1 MPQIITARRLL
12 TDAGFVD
19 YPVITV
25 DDNGLIAAIDV
36 DRAQS
41 SSDDTLTPSLFDVHT
56 HGGVGKDVMTATPA
70 DFSELQRF
78 YASHGVAHYL
88 PTTVTDSIDTTLH
101 ALERIADNIERP
113 TPANESKPVAIHL
126 EGPFLSHAK
135 RGVHPA
141 HDLLPPTIKLFD
153 RFQQAARGHIALVTV
168 APELP
173 GAVEFIE
180 YTRASGIRVSLGH
193 TNATLAEAQA
203 AIDAGAASATH
214 TFNAMRPLDHREP
227 GVVAAVLNSPE
238 LFAELIADGIHVH
251 PEMMKLWWRSKGA
264 KRALLVTDSMSATGM
279 ADGDYTLG
287 GLAVTVENQT
297 ATLTDS
303 RSTLAGSLL
312 TLDRAVEN
320 LQHFIGVPLAEAVR
334 AASTNP
340 AAMLGRNNVVSVSIG
355 APAHLNRYNAEGRR
369 IATYLHGHELT
380 S

>member
-1 MPQIITARRLL
+1 MSKTLHARKLITENGL
-12 TDAGFVD
+12 VD
-19 YPVITV
+19 YAVIHV
-25 DDNGLIAAIDV
+25 DDNGRIAAIDI
-36 DRAQS
+36 DRAQPENN
-41 SSDDTLTPSLFDVHT
+41 DTLAPALFDVHT
-56 HGGVGKDVMTATPA
+56 HGGVGKDVMNATPA

-101 ALERIADNIERP
+101 ALERIADNIECD

-126 EGPFLSHAK
+126 EGPFLSHVK

-141 HDLLPPTIKLFD
+141 HDLLPPTIELFD
-153 RFQQAARGHIALVTV
+153 RFQQASRGHIALVTV

-173 GAVEFIE
+173 GAVEFIA
-180 YTRASGIRVSLGH
+180 YAKTLGVRVSLGH
-193 TNATLAEAQA
+193 TNATLDEAQA
-203 AIDAGAASATH
+203 AVAAGAASATH
-214 TFNAMRPLDHREP
+214 TFNAMRALDHREP

-238 LFAELIADGIHVH
+238 LFAELILDGIHVH
-251 PEMMKLWWRSKGA
+251 PEMARLWWHAKSA

-279 ADGDYTLG
+279 ADGNYTLG

-320 LQHFIGVPLAEAVR
+320 LQRFLEVSLEDAVR
-334 AASTNP
+334 AGSANP
-340 AAMLGRNNVVSVSIG
+340 AAMLGRNDVVSIGIG
-355 APAHLNRYNAEGRR
+355 APAHLNRFNAAGQRT
-369 IATYLHGHELT
+369 ASYLHGEAIA
-380 S
+380 